1 MMSGNTPTQE
11 QIQKHIL
18 SALDSVNLITNRITE
33 PKTEQTKNSVMTNYK
48 HLQLML
54 LKKWFVDNITTQ
66 QYNTI
71 NNCITSGITYCD

>member
-11 QIQKHIL
+11 QIEKHIL
-18 SALDSVNLITNRITE
+18 SAFDSVNLITNRITE
-33 PKTEQTKNSVMTNYK
+33 PKTEQTKNSVMNNYK

-54 LKKWFVDNITTQ
+54 LKKWFSDNITTQ
-66 QYNTI
+66 QYNAI